1 MSKLVYF
8 QISPTYL
15 ESILLSHKSVS
26 EAAVV
31 GVPADV
37 LGEVPRAYVVLK
49 SPASIEELVTYV
61 NGNTD

>member
-1 MSKLVYF
+1 M
-8 QISPTYL
+8 
-15 ESILLSHKSVS
+15 S

-31 GVPADV
+31 GVPVDV

-49 SPASIEELVTYV
+49 SSASIEELVTFV